1 MDVSVNGKKHKVRQ
15 NVTLAELSKR
25 FGPTE
30 SPVMA
35 ACINGRIIDLEDP
48 VTEPCEIGFITLK
61 DREGFRVYIRTLSY
75 VFVLAMYHVLGREVR
90 VRIMHSINGNLYCE
104 ARKTSADG
112 APVRVLTKDELQ
124 AVEQEMDRLIEANLP
139 IKRRH
144 VLMNEA
150 MWAFASH
157 DMPDM
162 ERLFRYRSTSG
173 VNLYYLDGEF
183 NYFYGNMLPF
193 TGMLLPGKRLTAA
206 GDGLMLLTP
215 SRVPPHEVR
224 PLHKADKL
232 YEVFSESKKW
242 SRVIGVEDVGSL
254 NDIISAGRI
263 NELIMTSEAL
273 HAKKIAEI
281 ASEIASRG
289 KIKLVLIAGPSSSGK
304 TTFAQR
310 LMVALRAEGY
320 FPHLISMDNYFVNR
334 ADTPLDEEGKP
345 DYECLQAVDTAQFNE
360 DMSRLMKG
368 ETVEIPTYDFITGE
382 RTYPGKNVFRL
393 EERHILVVEGIHGM
407 NEEVSSLVP
416 KENKYKIFISALA
429 FLNVDDHNRI
439 SSTDGRL
446 LRRIIRD
453 NQHRGHS
460 AAKTISMW
468 PSVRK
473 GEEKNIFPFED
484 EADVAV
490 NSAHLYELAVIKQ
503 FALPLL
509 YQIRPEEPEYAE
521 ARRLIKFLDFF
532 LGVSPEAIPRE
543 SLLREFIG
551 GGIFEQ

>member
-1 MDVSVNGKKHKVRQ
+1 MNITINGKKYRVRQ
-15 NVTLAELSKR
+15 GISLAELAAR
-25 FGPTE
+25 FAQGE

-35 ACINGRIIDLEDP
+35 ACINGRIIDLEDH
-48 VTEPCEIGFITLK
+48 VTEPCSVDFIPLS
-61 DREGFRVYIRTLSY
+61 DPEGFRVYIRTLSY
-75 VFVLAMYHVLGREVR
+75 VFVLALYRVLGRQVR

-104 ARKTSADG
+104 VRRSSADG
-112 APVRVLTKDELQ
+112 APVYVLNAEELDK
-124 AVEQEMDRLIEANLP
+124 AEAEMNAIIAADYP
-139 IKRRH
+139 INRRH

-173 VNLYYLDGEF
+173 VNLYYLDNEF
-183 NYFYGNMLPF
+183 NYFYGSMLPS
-193 TGMLLPGKRLTAA
+193 TGRLFEGRHLAPA

-215 SRVPPHEVR
+215 SRVPPHQLR
-224 PLHKADKL
+224 PLVMSEKL
-232 YEVFSESKKW
+232 FEVFAESKKW
-242 SRVIGVEDVGSL
+242 SRVIGIEDVGSL
-254 NDIISAGRI
+254 NDVISAGKI
-263 NELIMTSEAL
+263 NELIQTSEAL

-281 ASEIASRG
+281 GAEIAAR
-289 KIKLVLIAGPSSSGK
+289 KTVRLVLIAGPSSSGK

-310 LMVALRAEGY
+310 LMVQLRAEGY
-320 FPHLISMDNYFVNR
+320 LPHLISMDNYFVNR
-334 ADTPLDEEGKP
+334 TDTPRDEEGNY
-345 DYECLQAVDTAQFNE
+345 DYECLAAVDTAQFNE

-368 ETVEIPTYDFITGE
+368 ETVEIPTYDFILGE
-382 RTYPGKNVFRL
+382 RTYTGKNRFCL
-393 EERHILVVEGIHGM
+393 GERDILIVEGIHCM
-407 NEEVSSLVP
+407 NEEVSRLVP

-460 AAKTISMW
+460 AATTISMW

-490 NSAHLYELAVIKQ
+490 NSAHLYELAVLKQ

-509 YQIRPEEPEYAE
+509 YQIRPEETEYAE